1 MHASFRAV
9 SRTSLCALVLLSSAT
24 IARAAVP
31 TPLPS
36 ATPLPTIVRVV
47 TADRSTESLTDSV
60 RSTYV
65 ITRAEIAK
73 HGWTSIAQALAS
85 IPGAFVTRYGPGAGA
100 SITLRGATADETLV
114 LLDGTPLRG
123 MQLGAPDLSTVSTA
137 GVERIEIVEGGGST
151 LFGSGAIGGV
161 INIITAPR
169 RQTRFDLTTG
179 SFGTN
184 DLRVDLPYLSIE
196 RYVAGNTY
204 ALPDGTSRINADVE
218 RSTLR
223 SDFSHRFGA
232 VGARFNLGITSQ
244 HLGVPGNYGNYT
256 PTSRQD
262 TVDSYLHG
270 RFAYR
275 RAQSESIA
283 QIAASTDS
291 LAYTSCI
298 GAGCQTVSR
307 YAATSFNLR
316 NIVRAAN
323 ADLLYGIDLSRGTS
337 LIDNSPSGV
346 AAPSVSQSALYVQ
359 EHWFSGKN
367 NSYYVGI
374 RGERDGTA
382 GNSLSPSIG
391 GRFALGGDTLLRA
404 NFATAFRAPT
414 IFELYYP
421 CPAAFPCSNPNLRPE
436 RARVADVTLS
446 NDRVLGG
453 TALTF
458 FDTRASNLI
467 VFAPP
472 LFIPENVDQASLQG
486 LTFTAKTRRLHGIGV
501 NASLTDLYRALDLT
515 TNARIYGRGPVI
527 SSRLTLDYRSANPT
541 LPGLRSWGITAS
553 TAGLRNDPADEIYY
567 DANGNPQPNPLFAQA
582 TAYTDLSAYVR
593 FRIARRATI
602 TLRGENLGNERYAQ
616 LSGYPMPGR
625 SFSVEFST
633 R

>member
-9 SRTSLCALVLLSSAT
+9 SRTTLCALLLSSSAA
-24 IARAAVP
+24 IARAAAPQP
-31 TPLPS
+31 TPS
-36 ATPLPTIVRVV
+36 ASPLPTIVRVV
-47 TADRSTESLTDSV
+47 TADRSNEPLADAV
-60 RSTYV
+60 RTTYV

-73 HGWTSIAQALAS
+73 RGWTSIAQALAS
-85 IPGAFVTRYGPGAGA
+85 IPGAFVSRYGPGAGA
-100 SITLRGATADETLV
+100 SITLRGATGDETLV

-123 MQLGAPDLSTVSTA
+123 MQLGAPDLSTVSTS
-137 GVERIEIVEGGGST
+137 GVERIEVVEGGGST

-169 RQTRFDLTTG
+169 RNTRVDLRTG
-179 SFGTN
+179 SFATN
-184 DLRVDLPYLSIE
+184 DLRIDLPYLSFE
-196 RYVAGNTY
+196 RYVAGNAY
-204 ALPDGTSRINADVE
+204 ALPNGTTQANADVE

-223 SDFSHRFGA
+223 SDFAHRFGKIA
-232 VGARFNLGITSQ
+232 ARFNLGITSQ

-262 TVDSYLHG
+262 TVDSYVHG

-283 QIAASTDS
+283 QVAASSDA

-307 YAATSFNLR
+307 YASTSLNLR
-316 NIVRAAN
+316 NIVHAAN

-337 LIDNSPSGV
+337 LIDNTPNGI

-359 EHWFSGKN
+359 EHWFSGKS
-367 NSYYVGI
+367 NSYYVGL
-374 RGERDGTA
+374 RGERDGSA
-382 GNSLSPSIG
+382 GNSLSPAIG
-391 GRFALGGDTLLRA
+391 GRFALGGDTMLRA
-404 NFATAFRAPT
+404 NLATAFRAPT
-414 IFELYYP
+414 IFELYFP
-421 CPAAFPCSNPNLRPE
+421 CPAAFPCSNPNLQPE
-436 RARVADVTLS
+436 RARVADLTLS

-467 VFAPP
+467 VYAPP

-486 LTFTAKTRRLHGIGV
+486 LTLTAKTRRLHGIGV
-501 NASLTDLYRALDLT
+501 NLSMTDLYRALDLT
-515 TNARIYGRGPVI
+515 TNARIYGRGPVL
-527 SSRLTLDYRSANPT
+527 SSRLTLDYLAANSEA
-541 LPGLRSWGITAS
+541 PGLRSWGITAS

-567 DANGNPQPNPLFAQA
+567 DVNGNPQPNPPFAQA
-582 TAYTDLSAYVR
+582 VGYTDLSAYVR

-602 TLRGENLGNERYAQ
+602 TLRGENLGNERYA
-616 LSGYPMPGR
+616 LVSGYPMPGR

>member
-9 SRTSLCALVLLSSAT
+9 SRTALCALVLLSSAT

-47 TADRSTESLTDSV
+47 TADRTNEPLADSV

-65 ITRAEIAK
+65 ITRADIAK

-100 SITLRGATADETLV
+100 SVTLRGATADETLV

-283 QIAASTDS
+283 QVAASTDS

-323 ADLLYGIDLSRGTS
+323 ADLLYGIDLSRGS
-337 LIDNSPSGV
+337 SSIDNTPSGI

-359 EHWFSGKN
+359 EHWFSGKS
-367 NSYYVGI
+367 NSYYLGV

-414 IFELYYP
+414 IFELYFP
-421 CPAAFPCSNPNLRPE
+421 CPAAFPCSNPNLQPE
-436 RARVADVTLS
+436 RARVADLTLS

-467 VFAPP
+467 VYSPP

-486 LTFTAKTRRLHGIGV
+486 FTLTAKTRRLQGIGV
-501 NASLTDLYRALDLT
+501 NASITDLYRALDLT

-527 SSRLTLDYRSANPT
+527 SSRLTLDYLSANPT

-582 TAYTDLSAYVR
+582 AAYTDLSAYVR

-616 LSGYPMPGR
+616 ISGYPMPGR

>member
-9 SRTSLCALVLLSSAT
+9 LRAALCALLLSSSAAV
-24 IARAAVP
+24 ARAASP
-31 TPLPS
+31 TPKPT
-36 ATPLPTIVRVV
+36 ATPLRTIVRVV
-47 TADRSTESLTDSV
+47 TADRANEPLADAV
-60 RSTYV
+60 RTTYV
-65 ITRAEIAK
+65 ITRVQIAK
-73 HGWTSIAQALAS
+73 HGWTSVAQALSS
-85 IPGAFVTRYGPGAGA
+85 IPGAFVTRDGPGAGA
-100 SITLRGATADETLV
+100 SLSMRGATADETLV

-123 MQLGAPDLSTVSTA
+123 MQLGAPDLSTVSTS
-137 GVERIEIVEGGGST
+137 GVERIEVVEGGGST

-169 RQTRFDLTTG
+169 RRTRVDLRSG

-184 DLRVDLPYLSIE
+184 DLRIDLPFLSFE
-196 RYVAGNTY
+196 RYVAANAY
-204 ALPDGTSRINADVE
+204 ALPDGTTRANADVE
-218 RSTLR
+218 RSTFR
-223 SDFSHRFGA
+223 SDFTHRFGA
-232 VGARFNLGITSQ
+232 IGTRFNLGITSQ

-283 QIAASTDS
+283 QVAASTDT

-307 YAATSFNLR
+307 YASTSFNLR
-316 NIVRAAN
+316 NIVHAEH

-337 LIDNSPSGV
+337 LIDNSPSGI
-346 AAPSVSQSALYVQ
+346 AAPSVSQSALYAQ
-359 EHWFSGKN
+359 ERWFSGKN
-367 NSYYVGI
+367 NSFYIGL
-374 RGERDGTA
+374 RGERDGSA
-382 GNSLSPSIG
+382 GNSLSPAIG
-391 GRFALGGDTLLRA
+391 GRFALGGDTILRA
-404 NFATAFRAPT
+404 NLATAFRAPT

-421 CPAAFPCSNPNLRPE
+421 CPAAFPCSNPNLQPE
-436 RARVADVTLS
+436 RARVADLTLS

-458 FDTRASNLI
+458 FDTRATNLI
-467 VFAPP
+467 VYAPP

-501 NASLTDLYRALDLT
+501 DASITDLYRALDLT
-515 TNARIYGRGPVI
+515 TNSRIYWRGPVLA
-527 SSRLTLDYRSANPT
+527 SRITLDYLSAHPSA
-541 LPGLRSWGITAS
+541 PGLHGWGITAS
-553 TAGLRNDPADEIYY
+553 TAGLRNDPANEIYY

-582 TAYTDLSAYVR
+582 IGYTNLSAYLQ
-593 FRIARRATI
+593 FRLARHATI

-616 LSGYPMPGR
+616 VSGYPMPGR

>member
-9 SRTSLCALVLLSSAT
+9 SRTALCALFLFSSAT

-31 TPLPS
+31 TPQPS

-47 TADRSTESLTDSV
+47 TADRATEPLTEAV
-60 RSTYV
+60 RSTYI
-65 ITRAEIAK
+65 ITRSEIVK
-73 HGWTSIAQALAS
+73 RGWTSVAQALSS
-85 IPGAFVTRYGPGAGA
+85 IPGAVVTRYGPGEGA

-137 GVERIEIVEGGGST
+137 GVERIEVVEGGGST

-161 INIITAPR
+161 IDIITAPR
-169 RQTRFDLTTG
+169 RQTRLDLTTG

-184 DLRVDLPYLSIE
+184 DLRIDLPYVSLE
-196 RYVAGNTY
+196 RYVAANAYT
-204 ALPDGTSRINADVE
+204 LPDGTSRTNADVE

-223 SDFSHRFGA
+223 SDFTHRFGA
-232 VGARFNLGITSQ
+232 IDARFNLGITSQ

-283 QIAASTDS
+283 QIAASTDA

-316 NIVRAAN
+316 NIVHAAN

-337 LIDNSPSGV
+337 LIDNTPSGV
-346 AAPSVSQSALYVQ
+346 AAPSVSQSALYAQ

-367 NSYYVGI
+367 NSYYIGI

-421 CPAAFPCSNPNLRPE
+421 CPAAFPCSNPHLQPE
-436 RARVADVTLS
+436 RARVADLTLS

-458 FDTRASNLI
+458 FDTRANNLI

-486 LTFTAKTRRLHGIGV
+486 LTVTAKTRRLHGIGV

-515 TNARIYGRGPVI
+515 TNARSYGRGPVI

-553 TAGLRNDPADEIYY
+553 TAGLRNDPANEIYY
-567 DANGNPQPNPLFAQA
+567 DANGNPHPNPLFAQA
-582 TAYTDLSAYVR
+582 AAYTDLSAYLR
-593 FRIARRATI
+593 FRVAHHATI

>member
-9 SRTSLCALVLLSSAT
+9 SRTALCALFCFSSAA
-24 IARAAVP
+24 IARAAAP
-31 TPLPS
+31 TPKPS
-36 ATPLPTIVRVV
+36 AKPLRTIVRVV
-47 TADRSTESLTDSV
+47 TADRSNEALDAAV
-60 RSTYV
+60 RTTYV

-73 HGWTSIAQALAS
+73 RGWTSIAQALAS
-85 IPGAFVTRYGPGAGA
+85 IPGAFVSRYGPGAGA
-100 SITLRGATADETLV
+100 SITMRGATSDETLV

-137 GVERIEIVEGGGST
+137 GVERIEVVEGGGST

-169 RQTRFDLTTG
+169 RHTRFDLRTG

-184 DLRVDLPYLSIE
+184 DLRVDLPYVSFE
-196 RYVAGNTY
+196 RYVAGNAY
-204 ALPDGTSRINADVE
+204 ALPDGTSRTNADVE
-218 RSTLR
+218 RSTVR
-223 SDFSHRFGA
+223 SDFAHRFGKIA
-232 VGARFNLGITSQ
+232 ARFNLGLTSQ
-244 HLGVPGNYGNYT
+244 HLGVPGSYGNYT

-262 TVDSYLHG
+262 TVDSYVHA

-283 QIAASTDS
+283 QLAASSDA

-307 YAATSFNLR
+307 YAATSLDLR
-316 NIVRAAN
+316 NIVHAAN

-359 EHWFSGKN
+359 EHWFSGKS
-367 NSYYVGI
+367 NSYYVGL
-374 RGERDGTA
+374 RGERDGSA

-391 GRFALGGDTLLRA
+391 GRFALGGDTVLRA

-414 IFELYYP
+414 IFELYFP
-421 CPAAFPCSNPNLRPE
+421 CPAAYPCSNPNLQPE
-436 RARVADVTLS
+436 RARVADLTLS
-446 NDRVLGG
+446 NERILGG
-453 TALTF
+453 SALTF

-467 VFAPP
+467 VYAPP

-486 LTFTAKTRRLHGIGV
+486 FTFTATTRRLHGIGV
-501 NASLTDLYRALDLT
+501 NASITDLYRAQDLT
-515 TNARIYGRGPVI
+515 TNARIYGRGPVL
-527 SSRLTLDYRSANPT
+527 SSRLTLDYLSANPSRT
-541 LPGLRSWGITAS
+541 GFRSWGITAS
-553 TAGLRNDPADEIYY
+553 TAGLRNDPADEVYY
-567 DANGNPQPNPLFAQA
+567 DINGNPQPNPPFAQA
-582 TAYTDLSAYVR
+582 VGYTNLSAFVR
-593 FRIARRATI
+593 WNLARHTTI
-602 TLRGENLGNERYAQ
+602 TLRGDNLGNERYA
-616 LSGYPMPGR
+616 LVSGYPMPGR
-625 SFSVEFST
+625 NFSVEIST